1 MQTARLLLTRVFM
14 SNYSP
19 ASPAL
24 TFPDGADITS
34 LLTPDGVSLR
44 AAFWNARA
52 SEGETPQGTVFVLQ
66 GRAEFMEKFNEVFE
80 DILSRGFAIATLDWR
95 GQGGSSR
102 LLRNRRK
109 GHVEDFSD
117 YLIDLDCLA
126 AEAKR
131 RAMPEPFTIIA
142 HSMGGAITLL
152 ALARGPSAFSRAVL
166 SAPLVKIHGLK
177 SLWATTLFAQTL
189 SSIGFSSAYVPFGN
203 GRSIME
209 KPFEGNPLTRDP
221 TRYQRSQIRLREC
234 QHLALGD
241 ATVGWVDAALHA
253 LRTMQRDDFG
263 DANRTPILML
273 LAGADTIVDTPAA
286 EELAQRMRGASAI
299 VIPGAR
305 HEILME
311 IDDARGEFWRAFD
324 AFAARVMTWPQAP
337 EPERV
342 GQEAPVEP
350 APQPI

>member
-1 MQTARLLLTRVFM
+1 MLA
-14 SNYSP
+14 
-19 ASPAL
+19 
-24 TFPDGADITS
+24 
-34 LLTPDGVSLR
+34 TPDGVNLR
-44 AAFWNARA
+44 VAFWNARL
-52 SEGETPQGTVFVLQ
+52 SEGEQARGTVFVLQ

-80 DILSRGFAIATLDWR
+80 DVLSRGYAIATLDWR

-102 LLRNRRK
+102 LLGNRRK
-109 GHVEDFSD
+109 GHVEDFTD
-117 YLIDLDCLA
+117 YLIDLDCLVD
-126 AEAKR
+126 EAHR
-131 RAMPEPFTIIA
+131 RGMPEPFTIIA

-152 ALARGPSAFSRAVL
+152 ALARGPSAFARAVL

-221 TRYQRSQIRLREC
+221 TRYERSQIRLRAC

-253 LRTMQRDDFG
+253 LKSMQKDDFG

-324 AFAARVMTWPQAP
+324 AFAARATVQTTEPLAAP
-337 EPERV
+337 IP
-342 GQEAPVEP
+342 QEAPIEP
-350 APQPI
+350 VPHAV